1 MGTFTYAAGISRPPE
16 LRQFPPARENL
27 RATENRFNDYLD
39 EARAPKVKPERDVD
53 RAEDVRKDESEEAPK
68 PEANDEA
75 APASDNAEQAAAES
89 VASDV
94 PADAS
99 VTVTF
104 SLDGAAQTSDV
115 DVATSTANADAQ
127 AKAVANQNVDRSN
140 VQSRT
145 TQSENTSQRTQTR
158 TDATSQADD
167 GQAARQ
173 QVTQPTRADET
184 LQQAKT
190 VSQTTDQAQVAENKA
205 SQQNTDGTQR
215 ATNADARPTREAS
228 DATNQQAESG
238 KPKVETNRAQSNQT
252 ARETNGSTQAQPS
265 LFEQKVDAAKTAE
278 RLGQSEYVVP
288 GAATESGRAAGS
300 QRDQASHAVAG
311 KAATVDT
318 DGAER
323 ATEAKASA
331 SEGSRLSKLLSEALG
346 SADDNTPTGTIKTAR
361 GDSAALSTFRL
372 LTDGAIDA
380 SRSQSG
386 NHGATHAVDGA
397 SASSQ
402 ASSARGLSA
411 PNQAGQL
418 VGQLLNAS
426 VEKAD
431 GAEALA
437 RLLNASSVPGRHQAT
452 LRLDPPELGQV
463 NIRIDLKHEGLS
475 LQVQAESREVARL
488 LESRLTDLRD
498 ALATHGIRIERTD
511 VVVQSNA
518 TNDAQLNNST
528 TDEQS
533 NAATYAD
540 SQESN
545 AQQDSQDTHR
555 TDDGYRP
562 ASGDERGAID
572 DASDADVSLKLD
584 QDEQP
589 LLSETAVN
597 LVA

>member
-16 LRQFPPARENL
+16 LRPFPPARENL

-39 EARAPKVKPERDVD
+39 EARAPKAKPEREVD
-53 RAEDVRKDESEEAPK
+53 RAEESRKDEPDHAQK
-68 PEANDEA
+68 PEANDES
-75 APASDNAEQAAAES
+75 APTTDNAEQTAAES
-89 VASDV
+89 VANDV
-94 PADAS
+94 TADAN
-99 VTVTF
+99 VTATF
-104 SLDGAAQTSDV
+104 ALAGAVRTGNV
-115 DVATSTANADAQ
+115 DVATSTANAGAQ
-127 AKAVANQNVDRSN
+127 AESVANQNVDRSN
-140 VQSRT
+140 VRSNT
-145 TQSENTSQRTQTR
+145 TQSENTSKGPQAR
-158 TDATSQADD
+158 TDATARADD

-173 QVTQPTRADET
+173 QVTQPTRADDT

-190 VSQTTDQAQVAENKA
+190 VVQTTDQTRVAENKA
-205 SQQNTDGTQR
+205 SQQNADVAQR
-215 ATNADARPTREAS
+215 AANAEARPTRDVS

-238 KPKVETNRAQSNQT
+238 KPKVESNNAPSNQPG
-252 ARETNGSTQAQPS
+252 RETNVATQAQPS
-265 LFEQKVDAAKTAE
+265 LFDQKVDAAKTAE

-288 GAATESGRAAGS
+288 GAATEGS
-300 QRDQASHAVAG
+300 NATGGQRDRAN
-311 KAATVDT
+311 ATVRGNAAAIDT
-318 DGAER
+318 NAAER
-323 ATEAKASA
+323 TTAVKANA
-331 SEGSRLSKLLSEALG
+331 NDGSRLSKLLAEALG
-346 SADDNTPTGTIKTAR
+346 SVDDNGPTGTIKTAR

-386 NHGATHAVDGA
+386 NHNATQSVDGA

-402 ASSARGLSA
+402 TSAARGLTA

-511 VVVQSNA
+511 VVVRSNA
-518 TNDAQLNNST
+518 PTDANLNNST

-533 NAATYAD
+533 NASTFAD
-540 SQESN
+540 SQESS
-545 AQQDSQDTHR
+545 AQRDSQDAHP

-562 ASGDERGAID
+562 ASDGERGALD
-572 DASDADVSLKLD
+572 DASDEERSLNIN
-584 QDEQP
+584 QNEQP